1 MSTFIYDD
9 DVEWLVHEAFRA
21 KMILMI
27 SHCNGHTKRSLL
39 LLATQFSKPAVILS
53 NHELN

>member
-21 KMILMI
+21 KMIFMI

-39 LLATQFSKPAVILS
+39 LLATHFSKPAVILS